1 MTLGGRRRSGTTVG
15 FGDIAADTT
24 LDRVYITALMVA
36 IPLAPLPAGTDAQY
50 GRAHE
55 SAEGCP
61 FPPVIRIRPASCPS
75 VHPDV
80 RPFASTSFLHRSRAT
95 AECGRLQMI
104 ATCLFSRMVGD
115 MHDLLQFASK
125 EETALA
131 ERMEVRPRARS
142 WRRVGTFESG

>member
-1 MTLGGRRRSGTTVG
+1 
-15 FGDIAADTT
+15 
-24 LDRVYITALMVA
+24 
-36 IPLAPLPAGTDAQY
+36 
-50 GRAHE
+50 
-55 SAEGCP
+55 
-61 FPPVIRIRPASCPS
+61 
-75 VHPDV
+75 
-80 RPFASTSFLHRSRAT
+80 
-95 AECGRLQMI
+95 MI